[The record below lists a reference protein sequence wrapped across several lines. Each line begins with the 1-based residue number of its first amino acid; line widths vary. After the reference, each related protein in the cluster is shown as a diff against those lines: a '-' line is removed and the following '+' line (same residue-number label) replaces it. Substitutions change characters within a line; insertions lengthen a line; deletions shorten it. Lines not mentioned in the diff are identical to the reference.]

1 MTLTHDVPHGSTWGN
16 LGQPGATWGNLGQP
30 GATHAAT
37 RSTIPLRKE
46 PAHGQVIHHSRCSP
60 RCTNRF

>member
-30 GATHAAT
+30 MQQPDQLFHCEKNQ
-37 RSTIPLRKE
+37 RMDR
-46 PAHGQVIHHSRCSP
+46 
-60 RCTNRF
+60 